1 LGSIH
6 LIGFADRETRARVIG
21 TFHEVR
27 ATRIRF
33 PGNVNVMGVTIDAQA
48 FELPK

>member
-1 LGSIH
+1 MGSMH
-6 LIGFADRETRARVIG
+6 LIRLADRETRARAIG

-33 PGNVNVMGVTIDAQA
+33 PGNVNVMGVTIDAKA
-48 FELPK
+48 FELPQ